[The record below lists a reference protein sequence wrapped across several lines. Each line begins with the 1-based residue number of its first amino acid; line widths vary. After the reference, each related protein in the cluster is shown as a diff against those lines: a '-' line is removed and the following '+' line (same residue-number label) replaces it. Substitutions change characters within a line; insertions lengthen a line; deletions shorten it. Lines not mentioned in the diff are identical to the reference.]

1 MVHKAIHWRLCS
13 PFKCPLLSRVP
24 ELPNSMP
31 VSSFRA
37 DCPPCIE
44 PGRLFLHLPWCLL
57 STTLD
62 NDLFETS
69 SDIRGNCRSCP
80 RPQDILWP
88 QEVSIYQLRNVLIAF
103 LLRNLAFIRLGATSG
118 WDHILNVS
126 LRSLAECQGAEVG
139 SRETPA
145 GKQDPW

>member
-1 MVHKAIHWRLCS
+1 
-13 PFKCPLLSRVP
+13 
-24 ELPNSMP
+24 MP

-44 PGRLFLHLPWCLL
+44 PGRLFVHLPWRLL
-57 STTLD
+57 FTSLD
-62 NDLFETS
+62 NNLFETS

-80 RPQDILWP
+80 RPQDILWS
-88 QEVSIYQLRNVLIAF
+88 QEVSTYQLRNVLVAF

-126 LRSLAECQGAEVG
+126 LRMPRSRGGFKRDPCREAGHLVTFAASVPPADQGDSHRGGRKSVWG
-139 SRETPA
+139 
-145 GKQDPW
+145 